1 MTPSAP
7 RSPRP
12 ASPPATERHRMHH
25 QIQGSSVDHIT
36 PSRVTL
42 RGIALAGLALAL
54 GACATRDIEIKDKK
68 IEYQQAYEVPQLEIP
83 PDLTSNTIDDRL
95 VVPDIN
101 PRDTATYSAYSG
113 ERQGGGRTVQ
123 AGVMPD
129 VEGVRLERRGDMRWL
144 VVDAEPA
151 AVFAA
156 TRDFFLQLGLLLT
169 RDDPT
174 LGILE
179 TDWLENRAAIPESA
193 IRDVLT
199 AIPGVEGLYSSDT
212 LDRYRVRLEKGAQ
225 PGTTE
230 VYLTMRG
237 LEQVAKGPEFVWQGR
252 PTDPELEAEMLV
264 RLMMHWGATEERAR
278 QKLAAPAPRPDR
290 ARLLATADGTPTGL
304 VVLEDFSRAWRRTGV
319 ALDRIGFAVEDQD
332 RGNGLYRVR
341 YQDLEAA
348 REEEGFFSKLAFWS
362 DGDKP
367 EVRTYGI
374 QLAADGGETRVQV
387 LDEKGAEVQSST
399 SQSILKLLFEE
410 LR

>member
-1 MTPSAP
+1 
-7 RSPRP
+7 
-12 ASPPATERHRMHH
+12 MHH

-36 PSRVTL
+36 PTRAVL
-42 RGIALAGLALAL
+42 HGLGLAGLALLL

-83 PDLTSNTIDDRL
+83 PDLTRNTIDDRL

-113 ERQGGGRTVQ
+113 ERQTGGARQVQ
-123 AGVMPD
+123 SGVMPD

-144 VVDAEPA
+144 VVASEPG
-151 AVFAA
+151 AVYEA
-156 TRDFFLQLGLLLT
+156 TRDFFLQLGFLLT

-179 TDWLENRAAIPESA
+179 TDWLENRAAIPSGA
-193 IRDVLT
+193 IRSTLT
-199 AIPGVEGLYSSDT
+199 KIPGVDSLYSSDT
-212 LDRYRVRLEKGAQ
+212 LDRYRVRLERGGEA
-225 PGTTE
+225 GTTE

-237 LEQVAKGPEFVWQGR
+237 LEQVAKGPEFVWQAR
-252 PTDPELEAEMLV
+252 PSDPELEAEMLV

-332 RGNGLYRVR
+332 RTNGLYRVR
-341 YQDLEAA
+341 YQDLEAE
-348 REEEGFFSKLAFWS
+348 RKKEGFFSKLAFWS

-374 QLAADGGETRVQV
+374 QLAANGSETRLQV

-399 SQSILKLLFEE
+399 SQSILRLLFEE

>member
-1 MTPSAP
+1 MQ
-7 RSPRP
+7 
-12 ASPPATERHRMHH
+12 HH
-25 QIQGSSVDHIT
+25 LQGDTVDHPT
-36 PSRVTL
+36 TSRAVLVLTC
-42 RGIALAGLALAL
+42 LALTL
-54 GACATRDIEIKDKK
+54 GACAKRDITIQDKK

-113 ERQGGGRTVQ
+113 ERQGTGRAVQ
-123 AGVMPD
+123 SGVMPD
-129 VEGVRLERRGDMRWL
+129 IEGVRLERRGDMRWL
-144 VVDAEPA
+144 VIDAEPSE
-151 AVFAA
+151 VWDP
-156 TRDFFLQLGLLLT
+156 TREFFLELGFLLT
-169 RDDPT
+169 REDPV

-179 TDWLENRAAIPESA
+179 TDWLENRAAIPKSA
-193 IRDVLT
+193 IRDALT
-199 AIPGVEGLYSSDT
+199 AIPGVDGLYSSDT

-230 VYLTMRG
+230 LYLTMRG
-237 LEQVAKGPEFVWQGR
+237 LEQVAKGPEFVWQAR

-264 RLMMHWGATEERAR
+264 RLMMYWGATEERAR
-278 QKLAAPAPRPDR
+278 QKLAAPATRPDR
-290 ARLLATADGTPTGL
+290 ARLLASSDGTPTGL

-332 RGNGLYRVR
+332 RGNGRYQVR

-348 REEEGFFSKLAFWS
+348 REEEGLLSKLAFWS
-362 DGDKP
+362 DDDKP

-374 QLAADGGETRVQV
+374 QLAADGSETRVQV
-387 LDEKGAEVQSST
+387 LDEKGAEVQNST
-399 SQSILKLLFEE
+399 SQSILRLLFEE

>member
-1 MTPSAP
+1 
-7 RSPRP
+7 
-12 ASPPATERHRMHH
+12 MHH

-83 PDLTSNTIDDRL
+83 PDLTSNSIDDRL

-101 PRDTATYSAYSG
+101 PRDTATFSAYSG
-113 ERQGGGRTVQ
+113 ERQGGGRAVQ
-123 AGVMPD
+123 TGVMPD
-129 VEGVRLERRGDMRWL
+129 VAGVRLERRGDMRWL
-144 VVDAEPA
+144 VIDSEPSQ
-151 AVFAA
+151 VWGP
-156 TRDFFLQLGLLLT
+156 TRDFFLELGFLLT
-169 RDDPT
+169 REDQV

-179 TDWLENRAAIPESA
+179 TDWLENRAAIPKSA
-193 IRDVLT
+193 IRDALT
-199 AIPGVEGLYSSDT
+199 VIPGVEGLYSSDT
-212 LDRYRVRLEKGAQ
+212 LDRYRVRLENGAQ

-230 VYLTMRG
+230 LYLTMRG
-237 LEQVAKGPEFVWQGR
+237 LEQVAKGPEFVWQAR

-264 RLMMHWGATEERAR
+264 RLMMYWGATEERAR

-290 ARLLATADGTPTGL
+290 ARLLASTAGDPTGL

-332 RGNGLYRVR
+332 RSSGIYQVR
-341 YQDLEAA
+341 YQDLEAS
-348 REEEGFFSKLAFWS
+348 RKEEGFFSKLAFWS
-362 DGDKP
+362 DDDKP
-367 EVRTYGI
+367 EVRSYGI
-374 QLAADGGETRVQV
+374 QLVADGGETRVQV
-387 LDEKGAEVQSST
+387 LDEKGADVQTST
-399 SQSILKLLFEE
+399 SQTIYRLLFEE